1 LQPELRSTQTF
12 FLTLHIHDI
21 HLNLNICILFYQG
34 IAVCDLPGDTMLPG
48 EM

>member
-1 LQPELRSTQTF
+1 M
-12 FLTLHIHDI
+12 LTLSSETY
-21 HLNLNICILFYQG
+21 ILLCQG